1 VPPGHNQDDASIIF
15 YKMQQ
20 ASEGA
25 GQKACGKRKKNE
37 RSSGYF

>member
-1 VPPGHNQDDASIIF
+1 VPPGHNQDDAPIIF
-15 YKMQQ
+15 HKVQQ

-25 GQKACGKRKKNE
+25 GQKAGGKRKKNE